1 MRQRKS
7 TWTSI
12 GDYPAFVLQTDAMV
26 DFHHMGTDQ
35 RNVDREGCGIYPA
48 AHAFAG
54 VDPYSGEHGLSER
67 TLLRADFGTAKR
79 STKKHRLYGAPES
92 EV

>member
-48 AHAFAG
+48 AHGFVGCWLG
-54 VDPYSGEHGLSER
+54 VVPVIGMILSSAVGAESRSHRDGLVR
-67 TLLRADFGTAKR
+67 RI
-79 STKKHRLYGAPES
+79 
-92 EV
+92 